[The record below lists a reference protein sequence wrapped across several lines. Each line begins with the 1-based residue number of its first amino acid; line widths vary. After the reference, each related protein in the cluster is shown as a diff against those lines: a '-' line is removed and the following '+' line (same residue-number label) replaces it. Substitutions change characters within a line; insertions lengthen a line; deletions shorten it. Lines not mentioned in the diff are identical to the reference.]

1 MQKLAEPVPFRTV
14 VQVDRNPVQMTRN
27 QLEQYP
33 VPVTRNQ
40 LDQYPAPVPRNQL
53 DQYPALVTRNQSH
66 LNPAQPSQNQ
76 GGVTFKG
83 YMFTIL
89 LYLNNCII
97 GEKIENVAQLYF

>member
-40 LDQYPAPVPRNQL
+40 LDQYPA
-53 DQYPALVTRNQSH
+53 LVTRNQSH

-76 GGVTFKG
+76 GGVAFKG
-83 YMFTIL
+83 WMFTIF
-89 LYLNNCII
+89 CICI
-97 GEKIENVAQLYF
+97 LHALRRN